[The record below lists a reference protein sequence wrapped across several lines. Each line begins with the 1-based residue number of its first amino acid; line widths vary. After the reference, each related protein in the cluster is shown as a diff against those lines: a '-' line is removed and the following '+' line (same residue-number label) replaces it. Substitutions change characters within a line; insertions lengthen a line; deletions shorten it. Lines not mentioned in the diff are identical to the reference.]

1 MKKDLLKRSWILA
14 IAILALA
21 SCSDDKDVNPTSDTD
36 TDTTETTVPDKY
48 FFAATAGDYTYVM
61 AVTDLS
67 KDTTITTKY
76 PGSIEHSGS
85 YTQWGYNGT
94 DALFAIEYRQGNP
107 APGSVFQLS
116 ATGELKQMNDF
127 ILDKGFNTIGS
138 FSHYLVAGANG
149 ETLTGE
155 NADRTGTVFYS
166 FDLNNDNTITP
177 MQVLT
182 ENFVGDQT
190 ASFVGIADAGNEQ
203 FFSAVNLAVGASGR
217 VVDLDSIYIAK
228 FDASMNLVKLYADN
242 RLSYSGG
249 QYRSA
254 RYGQMVND
262 ADGNTYVFSTGYS
275 TTTKKSGALLISKN
289 SDSFDSNYYFDIETA
304 SGGYKLRKVW
314 NISSDYFLLEM
325 YNATG
330 TPASTAA
337 AAQYAVARMST
348 KTFTWVRD
356 GFPTIDIIT
365 SVGWPF
371 TADGKA
377 YIPVVTTDAYPTVY
391 VVDPATA
398 KATRGIS
405 ISDATAIP
413 GLGKL
418 SPQAS
423 IQ

>member
-1 MKKDLLKRSWILA
+1 MKDFSTKSWLLA
-14 IAILALA
+14 VAILAFA
-21 SCSDDKDVNPTSDTD
+21 SCSKDTKNDPSTDTD
-36 TDTTETTVPDKY
+36 TDTSATVPDKY

-61 AVTDLS
+61 AVSDLA

-76 PGSIEHSGS
+76 PGSIEHQGS

-116 ATGELKQMNDF
+116 AAGDLKQMNDF

-155 NADRTGTVFYS
+155 YADKTGTVFYS
-166 FDLNNDNTITP
+166 FDLSNNNTITP
-177 MQVLT
+177 MQVMSM
-182 ENFVGDQT
+182 NFVGDQT
-190 ASFVGIADAGNEQ
+190 ASFVGIADAGSDN

-217 VVDLDSIYIAK
+217 AVNVDSIYVAK
-228 FDASMNLVKLYADN
+228 FDASMKLVKLYADN
-242 RLSYSGG
+242 RLSFSGG
-249 QYRSA
+249 QFRSA

-262 ADGNTYVFSTGYS
+262 ADGNTYVFSTGYG
-275 TTTKKSGALLISKN
+275 TTTKKCGALLISKN
-289 SDSFDSNYYFDIETA
+289 SDAFDSNYYFDIETA

-314 NISSDYFLLEM
+314 NITGDYFLLEM
-325 YNATG
+325 YNTAG
-330 TPASTAA
+330 VAASTAA
-337 AAQYAVARMST
+337 ATQYGIVRMST
-348 KTFTWVRD
+348 KAFTWVRD
-356 GFPTIDIIT
+356 GFPAIDIIS

-391 VVDPATA
+391 VIDPATA
-398 KATRGIS
+398 IATKGIS

-418 SPQAS
+418 APQAS